1 MKSLGSHSQESWE
14 EIIIFYKMGKVV
26 KYTRLKKQ
34 KKMREINMVWTVNKN
49 RFEVLLQNFHKN

>member
-34 KKMREINMVWTVNKN
+34 KKKKERNQHG
-49 RFEVLLQNFHKN
+49 LDSQ